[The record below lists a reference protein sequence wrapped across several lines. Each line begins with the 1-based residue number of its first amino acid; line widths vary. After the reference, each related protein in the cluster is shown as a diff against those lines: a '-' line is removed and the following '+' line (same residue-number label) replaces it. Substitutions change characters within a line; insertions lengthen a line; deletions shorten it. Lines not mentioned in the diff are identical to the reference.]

1 MIRAEVETWL
11 ARHRA
16 AFDARDADRLA
27 ADHCEQGTFESP
39 AAGRVTG
46 REAIR
51 RVYAFWLEAF
61 PDLEF
66 TWDAPV
72 IDGDRLA
79 FFWRFRGTAKG
90 PFFGDVKPGTRLEF
104 SGAGQYRVSVD
115 GIEDARHV
123 FDFTGA
129 LINAGVL
136 KVKPL

>member
-1 MIRAEVETWL
+1 MNRAEVETWL

-27 ADHCEQGTFESP
+27 AGHSEHGTFESP
-39 AAGRVTG
+39 AAGKVSG
-46 REAIR
+46 RAAIR
-51 RVYAFWLEAF
+51 QVYAYWLTAF

-66 TWDAPV
+66 TWDRPV
-72 IDGDRLA
+72 IDGDRVA
-79 FFWRFRGTAKG
+79 FFWRFRDTAQG
-90 PFFGDVKPGTRLEF
+90 AFFGDVKAGTRLEF
-104 SGAGQYRVSVD
+104 SGAGQYRISSE
-115 GIEDARHV
+115 GIEEARHV